1 MAEEE
6 KKEEDPQFIQF
17 RYPRSFPYYHALG
30 YQSKF
35 AHGLKNKRILAT
47 KCPVCGRCTIPPRVV
62 CPFHHVKQEEWVDQG
77 QRGRLISAFKIH
89 FPMFNSRTGELT
101 WWQNPIVAV
110 ELEGGARMDGWCEE
124 EDTDKLKTGMLLEAV
139 WRPDEERQ
147 GRADDIQYWRPV
159 PE

>member
-1 MAEEE
+1 MSAEE
-6 KKEEDPQFIQF
+6 KKPEYIQF
-17 RYPRSFPYYHALG
+17 RYPRSYPYYHALG

-35 AHGLKNKRILAT
+35 AHGLKQRRILAT
-47 KCPVCGRCTIPPRVV
+47 KCPECGRCTIPPRIV
-62 CPFHHVKQEEWVDQG
+62 CPIHHCKQDEWVDQG

-101 WWQNPIVAV
+101 TWQNPIVAV

-124 EDTDKLKTGMLLEAV
+124 TDTDKLKTGMLLEAV

-147 GRADDIQYWRPV
+147 GRADDILYWKPI